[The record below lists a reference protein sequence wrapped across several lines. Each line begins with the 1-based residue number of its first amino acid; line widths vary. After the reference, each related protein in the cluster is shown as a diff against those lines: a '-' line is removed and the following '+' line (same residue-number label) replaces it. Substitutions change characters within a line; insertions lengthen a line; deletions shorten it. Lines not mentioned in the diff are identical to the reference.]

1 MHDTT
6 STADEQL
13 RADVAD
19 LTVRL
24 MERLAD
30 IDARLAELE
39 ARERA
44 VA

>member
-1 MHDTT
+1 MHVDTNT
-6 STADEQL
+6 TDEAL

-24 MERLAD
+24 MERLASLE
-30 IDARLAELE
+30 ARLAELE